1 MKRYLYISFWL
12 GILAVIA
19 GVLLFYEGDLLWK
32 LQELNLFLSTK
43 LFFQH
48 QLVVPGG
55 LLTWVST
62 FFQQFLAWPLA
73 GVLLLCGWWLL
84 LMWLTKRTFRLPPFW
99 ASLALIPVGLLLL
112 TVTDMGYWIY
122 VLKLRGHVFA
132 ATIGTTTAVS
142 LLWLFRLLPQRFLL
156 QPAFIVAATLV
167 SYPVI
172 GIYGLAAAL
181 LMAAWSW
188 QQRQSAAANTIAALL
203 SVAATPLLYY
213 HLVYYQT
220 SLANIYFAGLPLY
233 TVDQEY
239 HAYYLPYYL
248 LALFYMA
255 MAAASHRLAAPT
267 RLVRP
272 LAAQAAVLA
281 AIVAG
286 VAYFWVKD
294 ENFHRELAMLHCID
308 RQDWEGVVGEAWQ
321 QEDEPTRAIVMMRN
335 LALSRLGRQNTEM
348 YNFKNGSKKYA
359 APFGMRTMLCVGPLA
374 YYHYGILNYCT
385 RLCMEMGVEF
395 GWRAEYLKLMAKCA
409 LLNGEQA
416 QTRKYLGVLSHSLTF
431 SDWARQTRPLVGDSA
446 AIANHTEYGPVT
458 HMLHY
463 ADELSSD
470 NGFVERFIMNQLAGS
485 TYRGDPVFQEQT
497 LLASLWTR
505 SSRQFWYHFYD
516 YIYLHPDDD
525 VPIYYQQA
533 AYLHGKQDKRGN
545 LDALPF
551 RRSVIEGYN
560 RFNQEAPKFNDA
572 DIEVARQGLYP
583 IFGQTYYYEY
593 FLMNHLPEY

>member
-43 LFFQH
+43 LFFQQ

-132 ATIGTTTAVS
+132 ATIGTTAAVS

-167 SYPVI
+167 GYPLI

-255 MAAASHRLAAPT
+255 MAAASDRLAAPT

>member
-43 LFFQH
+43 LFFQQ

-167 SYPVI
+167 GYPLI

-255 MAAASHRLAAPT
+255 MAAASDRLAAPT

-431 SDWARQTRPLVGDSA
+431 CDWARQTRPLVGDSA

>member
-43 LFFQH
+43 LFFQQ

-132 ATIGTTTAVS
+132 ATIGTTAAVS

-560 RFNQEAPKFNDA
+560 RFNQEAPIFNDA

>member
-1 MKRYLYISFWL
+1 
-12 GILAVIA
+12 
-19 GVLLFYEGDLLWK
+19 
-32 LQELNLFLSTK
+32 
-43 LFFQH
+43 
-48 QLVVPGG
+48 
-55 LLTWVST
+55 
-62 FFQQFLAWPLA
+62 
-73 GVLLLCGWWLL
+73 
-84 LMWLTKRTFRLPPFW
+84 MWLTKRTFRLPPFW

-167 SYPVI
+167 GYPLI

-255 MAAASHRLAAPT
+255 MAAASDRLAAPT

-395 GWRAEYLKLMAKCA
+395 G
-409 LLNGEQA
+409 
-416 QTRKYLGVLSHSLTF
+416 
-431 SDWARQTRPLVGDSA
+431 
-446 AIANHTEYGPVT
+446 
-458 HMLHY
+458 
-463 ADELSSD
+463 
-470 NGFVERFIMNQLAGS
+470 
-485 TYRGDPVFQEQT
+485 
-497 LLASLWTR
+497 
-505 SSRQFWYHFYD
+505 
-516 YIYLHPDDD
+516 
-525 VPIYYQQA
+525 
-533 AYLHGKQDKRGN
+533 
-545 LDALPF
+545 
-551 RRSVIEGYN
+551 
-560 RFNQEAPKFNDA
+560 
-572 DIEVARQGLYP
+572 
-583 IFGQTYYYEY
+583 
-593 FLMNHLPEY
+593 

>member
-43 LFFQH
+43 LFFQQ

-167 SYPVI
+167 GYPLI

-255 MAAASHRLAAPT
+255 MAAASDRLAAPT

>member
-43 LFFQH
+43 LFFQQ

-55 LLTWVST
+55 LLTWVSI

-132 ATIGTTTAVS
+132 ATIGTTAAVS

-167 SYPVI
+167 GYPLI

-255 MAAASHRLAAPT
+255 MAAASDRLAAPT

>member
-43 LFFQH
+43 LFFQQ

-99 ASLALIPVGLLLL
+99 APLALIPVGLLLL

-167 SYPVI
+167 GYPLI

-248 LALFYMA
+248 LALF
-255 MAAASHRLAAPT
+255 
-267 RLVRP
+267 
-272 LAAQAAVLA
+272 
-281 AIVAG
+281 
-286 VAYFWVKD
+286 
-294 ENFHRELAMLHCID
+294 
-308 RQDWEGVVGEAWQ
+308 
-321 QEDEPTRAIVMMRN
+321 
-335 LALSRLGRQNTEM
+335 
-348 YNFKNGSKKYA
+348 
-359 APFGMRTMLCVGPLA
+359 
-374 YYHYGILNYCT
+374 
-385 RLCMEMGVEF
+385 
-395 GWRAEYLKLMAKCA
+395 
-409 LLNGEQA
+409 
-416 QTRKYLGVLSHSLTF
+416 
-431 SDWARQTRPLVGDSA
+431 
-446 AIANHTEYGPVT
+446 
-458 HMLHY
+458 
-463 ADELSSD
+463 
-470 NGFVERFIMNQLAGS
+470 
-485 TYRGDPVFQEQT
+485 
-497 LLASLWTR
+497 
-505 SSRQFWYHFYD
+505 
-516 YIYLHPDDD
+516 
-525 VPIYYQQA
+525 
-533 AYLHGKQDKRGN
+533 
-545 LDALPF
+545 
-551 RRSVIEGYN
+551 
-560 RFNQEAPKFNDA
+560 
-572 DIEVARQGLYP
+572 
-583 IFGQTYYYEY
+583 
-593 FLMNHLPEY
+593 

>member
-43 LFFQH
+43 LFFQQ

-99 ASLALIPVGLLLL
+99 APLALIPVGLLLL

-167 SYPVI
+167 GYPVI

-308 RQDWEGVVGEAWQ
+308 RQDWEGMVGEAWQ

>member
-43 LFFQH
+43 LFFQQ

-132 ATIGTTTAVS
+132 ATIGTTAAVS

-167 SYPVI
+167 GYPVI